1 MPIMDNEIVGRVGAF
16 IRQRQ
21 LLAVDALHLV
31 ALSGGADSVAL
42 LLILRSLGYK
52 VEAVH
57 CNFHLRAE
65 ESDRDERFVCRLCQ
79 KTGTPIHLTHF
90 DTRTYADLHKVSIEM
105 AARELRYRYFD
116 QLRGDVGADRICV
129 AHHRDDAVETLLMN
143 LMRGTGVHGLTGIRA
158 ENGHVVRPLLCLSR
172 KEIEGYLKEIGQ
184 DYVVDSTNLV
194 ADVLRNKIRLR
205 LLPLMQDISLKAV
218 EGIAQ
223 TMENMAE
230 VEKIYNNAVSRQ
242 LERIVNEEQTADGKM
257 RRQTVVIKDL
267 LLLPS
272 PSSILLEWLVP
283 FGFSASQV
291 RQISAHLIGQS
302 GRCFESVSHL
312 LVIDRDSLI
321 LDPIAIPM
329 KPMIIP
335 ETGLYRI
342 TDSMCMKFET
352 LQSVTISK
360 QSDCATID
368 NLKVELPLTVR
379 LIQPS
384 DRFTPYGMNGSRL
397 VSDFLTDRK
406 VSLPDKRRQM
416 VVTDHSGRIVWLV
429 GHRIDQRFR
438 VSENTSSILRITCV
452 KDV

>member
-1 MPIMDNEIVGRVGAF
+1 MDNEIVGRVGAF

-230 VEKIYNNAVSRQ
+230 VEKIYNNAVLYVPVGKKSLYSQ
-242 LERIVNEEQTADGKM
+242 HPVWGKFISILELVASGIYDVPIDQHQQKEGIYTIDGVKLSVNADNTDNLPKGIYIINGQK
-257 RRQTVVIKDL
+257 VVIK
-267 LLLPS
+267 
-272 PSSILLEWLVP
+272 
-283 FGFSASQV
+283 
-291 RQISAHLIGQS
+291 
-302 GRCFESVSHL
+302 
-312 LVIDRDSLI
+312 
-321 LDPIAIPM
+321 
-329 KPMIIP
+329 
-335 ETGLYRI
+335 
-342 TDSMCMKFET
+342 
-352 LQSVTISK
+352 
-360 QSDCATID
+360 
-368 NLKVELPLTVR
+368 
-379 LIQPS
+379 
-384 DRFTPYGMNGSRL
+384 
-397 VSDFLTDRK
+397 
-406 VSLPDKRRQM
+406 
-416 VVTDHSGRIVWLV
+416 
-429 GHRIDQRFR
+429 
-438 VSENTSSILRITCV
+438 
-452 KDV
+452 